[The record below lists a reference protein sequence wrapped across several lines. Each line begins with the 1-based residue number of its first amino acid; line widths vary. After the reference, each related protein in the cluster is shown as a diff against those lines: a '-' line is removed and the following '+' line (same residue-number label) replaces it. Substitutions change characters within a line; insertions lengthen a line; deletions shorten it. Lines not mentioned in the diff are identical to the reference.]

1 MNEQVLVAQ
10 DLYCERDDRL
20 LFENLGL
27 SLYQSEVV
35 QIRGP
40 NGCGKTTLLRKLA
53 GLADV
58 VMGDLDW
65 QSPFGETNWIDP
77 SKFLY
82 LGHKPGITGS
92 ATALE
97 NLVFHH
103 SLKGLKTPAESDLF
117 GALAQVGLTG
127 FEHVYAHSLSAG
139 QQRRVAL
146 ARLYLMGHQMPVWIL
161 DEPFTALDVKGVA
174 QLESHIE
181 THAKNGGLVVL
192 TTHHPLNIPST
203 RMVDL
208 EVFA

>member
-1 MNEQVLVAQ
+1 MKKQVLIAKK
-10 DLYCERDDRL
+10 LYCERDDRL
-20 LFENLGL
+20 LFQNLDLEFHEG
-27 SLYQSEVV
+27 EVV

-40 NGCGKTTLLRKLA
+40 NGCGKTTLLRKLS

-58 VMGDLDW
+58 VTGELNW
-65 QSPFGETNWIDP
+65 QDPFGETDWIDP

-97 NLVFHH
+97 NLIFHY
-103 SLKGLKTPAESDLF
+103 SLKGLNAPTEEALF
-117 GALAQVGLTG
+117 AALHQVGLTG

-161 DEPFTALDVKGVA
+161 DEPFTALDVKGVM

-181 THAKNGGLVVL
+181 NHAKNGGLVVL
-192 TTHHPLNIPST
+192 TTHHPLDIASA
-203 RMVDL
+203 RMVDV
-208 EVFA
+208 EAFV

>member
-1 MNEQVLVAQ
+1 MNEQVLVAK

-20 LFENLGL
+20 LFEDLKL
-27 SLYQSEVV
+27 TLHQSEVV

-58 VMGDLDW
+58 VMGDLNW
-65 QSPFGETNWIDP
+65 LAPFGETNWLDP

-97 NLVFHH
+97 NLLFHH
-103 SLKGLKTPAESDLF
+103 SLKGLKTPTDAALF
-117 GALAQVGLTG
+117 DALSRVGLAG

-174 QLESHIE
+174 QLELHIE
-181 THAKNGGLVVL
+181 AHAKSGGLVVL

-208 EVFA
+208 ETFI